1 MSTLKRLLQV
11 SALSLCVLSS
21 TAVLALADSAGP
33 GADVQAA
40 SDSTAK
46 VELPAPEGIDFG
58 DLFAPEP
65 IHLTCTATS
74 QCTQV
79 GGIPVSC
86 GGSTCTS
93 YALWVTC
100 DGHLTP
106 CTCNPSGISNC
117 IDPVAFC
124 ECWSANPSQN
134 YIVCRRAHCV

>member
-21 TAVLALADSAGP
+21 TALLALADSAGT
-33 GADVQAA
+33 ADVPAA
-40 SDSTAK
+40 SDSAEK
-46 VELPAPEGIDFG
+46 VELPYPEGIDFG

-65 IHLTCTATS
+65 IHLSCTATS

-86 GGSTCTS
+86 GGSTCAS

-100 DGHLTP
+100 DGQLTP
-106 CTCNPSGISNC
+106 CTCNPSSVPNC
-117 IDPVAFC
+117 LDPVAFC
-124 ECWSANPSQN
+124 ECWSDNPSQN
-134 YIVCRRAHCV
+134 YIVCRRAHCI